1 MLSRIQKS
9 LQDLYDVELD
19 EDVDD
24 FVCDE
29 DTARDACGDE
39 VERREVLLVQED
51 PDGVAVGLYVD
62 QKAIDALKH
71 AEDAWLDGKN
81 FDAACLATEGVSHF
95 VYLMFRAKNDEEV
108 TQLEL
113 ELQAEVDKYATA
125 LLAGNGVGA
134 IAARSRE
141 LRRRLFDE
149 IDYLDD
155 ASTESGDRY
164 RLATRLAA
172 RYALHLEETYVA
184 RGDFASLSRALRRF
198 YRMSRQEKLAALGG
212 AH

>member
-1 MLSRIQKS
+1 MLSRIQIA
-9 LQDLYDVELD
+9 LQKLYDLDLD
-19 EDVDD
+19 EDVED

-29 DTARDACGDE
+29 DTAREACGDE

-62 QKAIDALKH
+62 QKAVDALKH

-134 IAARSRE
+134 IRARSRV
-141 LRRRLFDE
+141 LRHQLFDQIE
-149 IDYLDD
+149 YLDD
-155 ASTESGDRY
+155 ETSESGRRY
-164 RLATRLAA
+164 RLATKLAA
-172 RYALHLEETYVA
+172 RFAEHLEETYVA
-184 RGDFASLSRALRRF
+184 RGDFAALSRALRRF
-198 YRMSRQEKLAALGG
+198 YRMSGQQKLEVLGG